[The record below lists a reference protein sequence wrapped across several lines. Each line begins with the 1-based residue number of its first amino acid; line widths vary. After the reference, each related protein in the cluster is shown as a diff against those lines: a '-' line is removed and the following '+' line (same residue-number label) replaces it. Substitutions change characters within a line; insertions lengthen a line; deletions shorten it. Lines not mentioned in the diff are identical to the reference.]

1 MKLSTDNIIQSF
13 AGTNVRADCVRYMDH
28 QQKIYGRDYVQL
40 TAAPMITSACNLP
53 SKYIIHVV
61 GPIVSPYRMQEHK
74 DQLAAY

>member
-1 MKLSTDNIIQSF
+1 
-13 AGTNVRADCVRYMDH
+13 MDH
-28 QQKIYGRDYVQL
+28 QQKIYGQDYVQP

-74 DQLAAY
+74 DQLAAC